1 MHYLNGLKGNFQPTV
16 ALSVEC
22 AYTKKYWLSLQPQK
36 AQFSSQIS
44 HRIYRLKRYSNY
56 KFIAVF
62 LMNRFLSALLLFTV
76 MIPVFT
82 FAQATQAKYGNDF
95 LTTGSGARALG
106 MGSAHAALT
115 SDVTSAYWNV
125 AGLAEVKTPQIMY
138 MHSER
143 FSGIVGYDYGAAA
156 LPLKSNNGVVSV
168 SFFRQGVD
176 NIANTLNA
184 WDRERDQPKGNV
196 QDYITR
202 FSAADMAFLFSY
214 ATQKTDQLSYGGS
227 AKIIRQKLGP
237 FAEAWG
243 YSLDVGAK
251 YIADFAN
258 FGITIHDIT
267 TMQKMWDVNEAAFG
281 DYEAQFDSLGATL
294 PTGQNEFVLPSVK
307 LGAAKIFPIGSDFL
321 LSAAADVDLLFENRR
336 AYYINL
342 GRMSIEPHVGSEISY
357 KDVIAFRAGV
367 TDFITD
373 PVSGFSVSPTLGLG
387 LKLSSFVLDYGFTSF
402 AGASSDLGFTHR
414 ISFRFDI

>member
-1 MHYLNGLKGNFQPTV
+1 
-16 ALSVEC
+16 
-22 AYTKKYWLSLQPQK
+22 
-36 AQFSSQIS
+36 
-44 HRIYRLKRYSNY
+44 
-56 KFIAVF
+56 
-62 LMNRFLSALLLFTV
+62 MNRFLPALLFFV
-76 MIPVFT
+76 MIPILT
-82 FAQATQAKYGNDF
+82 IAQTTQAKYGNDF

-106 MGSAHAALT
+106 MGSAHTALT

-125 AGLAEVKTPQIMY
+125 AGLAEVETPQIMY

-156 LPLKSNNGVVSV
+156 LPLKSSKGVVSI

-196 QDYITR
+196 EDYITR
-202 FSAADMAFLFSY
+202 FSAADMALFFSY
-214 ATQKTDQLSYGGS
+214 ALQKTEQLSYGAS

-243 YSLDVGAK
+243 YSLDIGAK
-251 YIADFAN
+251 YKTDFAI
-258 FGITIHDIT
+258 FGITVHDIT
-267 TMQKMWDVNEAAFG
+267 TMQKMWDVNEGAFG

-307 LGAAKIFPIGSDFL
+307 LGAAKLFPIGTDFL
-321 LSAAADVDLLFENRR
+321 VSAAADVDLLFENRQ
-336 AYYINL
+336 AYYLNV
-342 GRMSIEPHVGSEISY
+342 GSMSIEPHVGSEISY
-357 KDVIAFRAGV
+357 KDIIAFRAGV
-367 TDFITD
+367 TNFITD

-414 ISFRFDI
+414 ISLRFDLNR

>member
-1 MHYLNGLKGNFQPTV
+1 
-16 ALSVEC
+16 
-22 AYTKKYWLSLQPQK
+22 
-36 AQFSSQIS
+36 
-44 HRIYRLKRYSNY
+44 
-56 KFIAVF
+56 
-62 LMNRFLSALLLFTV
+62 MNRSFPALLLFV
-76 MIPVFT
+76 MIPALT

-95 LTTGSGARALG
+95 LTTGSGSRALG

-115 SDVTSAYWNV
+115 ADVTSAYWNV
-125 AGLAEVKTPQIMY
+125 AGLAEVETPQIMY

-156 LPLKSNNGVVSV
+156 LPLKSNNGVVSI

-184 WDRERDQPKGNV
+184 WDRERDQPK
-196 QDYITR
+196 QDVESYITR
-202 FSAADMAFLFSY
+202 FSAADMALLFSF
-214 ATQKTDQLSYGGS
+214 ATQKSEKLSYGAS
-227 AKIIRQKLGP
+227 AKIINQKLGP

-243 YSLDVGAK
+243 YSLDIGAK
-251 YIADFAN
+251 YRADFAS
-258 FGITIHDIT
+258 FGVTVHDIT
-267 TMQKMWDVNEAAFG
+267 TMQKMWDVNESAFG
-281 DYEAQFDSLGATL
+281 DYEAQFDSLGASL

-307 LGAAKIFPIGSDFL
+307 LGVAKLFPIGADFL
-321 LSAAADVDLLFENRR
+321 VSAAADVDLLFENRQ
-336 AYYINL
+336 AYYLNL
-342 GRMSIEPHVGSEISY
+342 GRMSIEPHVGSEVSY

-387 LKLSSFVLDYGFTSF
+387 LKLSSFVLDYGFSSF

-414 ISFRFDI
+414 ISLRFDI

>member
-1 MHYLNGLKGNFQPTV
+1 M
-16 ALSVEC
+16 
-22 AYTKKYWLSLQPQK
+22 
-36 AQFSSQIS
+36 I
-44 HRIYRLKRYSNY
+44 
-56 KFIAVF
+56 
-62 LMNRFLSALLLFTV
+62 RFLSALLFFVITPIL
-76 MIPVFT
+76 T

-125 AGLAEVKTPQIMY
+125 AGLAEIESPQIMY

-156 LPLKSNNGVVSV
+156 LPLKSNNGVVSI

-184 WDRERDQPKGNV
+184 WDRERDQPK
-196 QDYITR
+196 QDVESYITR
-202 FSAADMAFLFSY
+202 FSAADMALLFSY
-214 ATQKTDQLSYGGS
+214 ATRRTEQLSYGAS

-243 YSLDVGAK
+243 YSLDIGAK
-251 YIADFAN
+251 YRTDFAN
-258 FGITIHDIT
+258 FGITVHDIT
-267 TMQKMWDVNEAAFG
+267 TMQKMWDVNESEFG

-307 LGAAKIFPIGSDFL
+307 LGASKLFPIGADFL
-321 LSAAADVDLLFENRR
+321 VSAAADVDLLFENRQ

-342 GRMSIEPHVGSEISY
+342 GSMSIEPHVGSEISY
-357 KDVIAFRAGV
+357 KDIIAFRAGV

-414 ISFRFDI
+414 ISLRFDI